1 MPATPVDPEAAV
13 IVHAADASL
22 QPASDALLGLMPEE
36 FLLVRSCTRSAACQT
51 ERVLAYPV
59 IGGTIRDE
67 QLVYRRDYDPTLEYK
82 IEAEALAIAG
92 LADYHPGA
100 SLNGDDL
107 EFLNGSDSPAPFL
120 FTAGGTFIFL
130 APSVTARAG
139 DLAEVSFTV
148 AYEGADFDAARSGR
162 ARIRID
168 PLPSLLLM
176 QGDSVSIDIEAFGS
190 AGLTLDWSATG
201 LPSGIALTESGYTAQ
216 LAGTA
221 TAAGSGTV
229 SITVEDVPA
238 AVADTITFPV
248 TVLPNVDLPAQSTV
262 ALTSTTLHA
271 ALLADVLADVLES
284 SGTFGRP
291 VRVTPFNGSPTSGGT
306 ALWSPLT
313 VSAWEITPTTGSP
326 GARTISPSAAFSF
339 PATSG
344 SKSVTHL
351 RLTTDAGTVIADFA
365 LASTL
370 SVPAATPL
378 RIRPGR
384 IAYSLEADHDG
395 SALTPTPAAIFL
407 ARLFGLNTDL
417 GEPYVWLEYHIDEPS
432 NASSLPVA
440 ATTIERTAA
449 AWNISGSSAVTA
461 TNYQPSETAPPGGWT
476 IFWRAIRLA
485 YPSAAP
491 ALLYKDELSSAID
504 VDPGTQIGP
513 ATITI
518 TLG

>member
-1 MPATPVDPEAAV
+1 MPATPIDPEAAV

-100 SLNGDDL
+100 SLNGADL
-107 EFLNGSDSPAPFL
+107 DFLNGSDSPAPFL
-120 FTAGGTFIFL
+120 FTSGGTFIYL

-162 ARIRID
+162 ARIAID

-176 QGDSVSIDIEAFGS
+176 QGDSVSIDLEAYGS

-201 LPSGIALTESGYTAQ
+201 LPTGVSLTESGYTAQ
-216 LAGTA
+216 LTGTA
-221 TAAGSGTV
+221 TASGSGTV
-229 SITVEDVPA
+229 SITVQDIPA
-238 AVADTITFPV
+238 VVADTVTFPFA
-248 TVLPNVDLPAQSTV
+248 VLPNVDLPAQATV
-262 ALTSTTLHA
+262 ALTSTSLHA
-271 ALLADVLADVLES
+271 ALLADVLES

-291 VRVTPFNGSPTSGGT
+291 VRVTPYNGSPTGGGT

-313 VSAWEITPTTGSP
+313 VSAWEITPATGAP

-339 PATSG
+339 PATAG
-344 SKSVTHL
+344 TKSVTHL

-365 LASTL
+365 LAATV

-384 IAYSLEADHDG
+384 IAYSLEADHEG

-417 GEPYVWLEYHIDEPS
+417 GEAYVWLEYHTDEPS

-440 ATTIERTAA
+440 ASPIERIGS
-449 AWNISGSSAVTA
+449 AWTVTGSTAVTA
-461 TNYQPSETAPPGGWT
+461 ATYQPSETAPPGGWSIT
-476 IFWRAIRLA
+476 WRALRLA
-485 YPSAAP
+485 YPSASA
-491 ALLYKDELSSAID
+491 ALVLKQQLGSAIS
-504 VDPGTQIGP
+504 VSAGAQIP
-513 ATITI
+513 AAAVTVV
-518 TLG
+518 LG

>member
-1 MPATPVDPEAAV
+1 MPATPIDPEAAV
-13 IVHAADASL
+13 IVHAADAAL

-120 FTAGGTFIFL
+120 FTSGGTFIFL

-162 ARIRID
+162 ARITID

-176 QGDSVSIDIEAFGS
+176 QGDSVSIDLEAFGS

-201 LPSGIALTESGYTAQ
+201 LPSGISLTESGYTAQ
-216 LAGTA
+216 LTGTV

-229 SITVEDVPA
+229 SITVEDIA
-238 AVADTITFPV
+238 ASVADTTTFPV

-271 ALLADVLADVLES
+271 ALLADVLES

-291 VRVTPFNGSPTSGGT
+291 VRVTPYNGSPTSGGT

-313 VSAWEITPTTGSP
+313 VSAWEITPTTGAT
-326 GARTISPSAAFSF
+326 GARTISPSEPFSF
-339 PATSG
+339 PATAG

-351 RLTTDAGTVIADFA
+351 RLITDTGTVIADFA
-365 LASTL
+365 LAATC

-417 GEPYVWLEYHIDEPS
+417 GAPYVWLEYHIDEPS

-440 ATTIERTAA
+440 ATTIERTAP
-449 AWNISGSSAVTA
+449 AWNISGSTAVTA
-461 TNYQPSETAPPGGWT
+461 TTYQTSETAPPEGWT
-476 IFWRAIRLA
+476 IFWRAVRLA

-491 ALLYKDELSSAID
+491 ALLLKQAMGSPID
-504 VDPGTQIGP
+504 VSAGSQIGP
-513 ATITI
+513 ETITI
-518 TLG
+518 ALG